1 MPSNSLSSRAS
12 SKMEPLYRI
21 SMNDI
26 YDEIYQVKGDLE
38 FGEAVLETV
47 LLNGKNEI
55 ANRYLK
61 SALLE
66 IRHALSDL
74 SDAEFEISTTPDEGE
89 DEF

>member
-1 MPSNSLSSRAS
+1 
-12 SKMEPLYRI
+12 
-21 SMNDI
+21 MNDI
-26 YDEIYQVKGDLE
+26 YDEIYQVKGNLE
-38 FGEAVLETV
+38 FGLAVLETV
-47 LLNGKNEI
+47 LQNRKNEI

-74 SDAEFEISTTPDEGE
+74 SDAEFEISTTPDEDE

>member
-1 MPSNSLSSRAS
+1 
-12 SKMEPLYRI
+12 
-21 SMNDI
+21 MNDI
-26 YDEIYQVKGDLE
+26 YDEIYQVKRDLE
-38 FGEAVLETV
+38 FGVAGLETV

-74 SDAEFEISTTPDEGE
+74 SDAEFEISTAPDEDEGE
-89 DEF
+89 F

>member
-1 MPSNSLSSRAS
+1 
-12 SKMEPLYRI
+12 
-21 SMNDI
+21 MNDI

-38 FGEAVLETV
+38 FGVAVLETV

-74 SDAEFEISTTPDEGE
+74 SDAEFEISTAPDEDE

>member
-1 MPSNSLSSRAS
+1 
-12 SKMEPLYRI
+12 
-21 SMNDI
+21 MNVI

-38 FGEAVLETV
+38 FSEAVLETV

-61 SALLE
+61 SALQE

-74 SDAEFEISTTPDEGE
+74 GSVKNFSHI
-89 DEF
+89 

>member
-1 MPSNSLSSRAS
+1 M
-12 SKMEPLYRI
+12 Y
-21 SMNDI
+21 DI
-26 YDEIYQVKGDLE
+26 YKEIYQVKGDLE
-38 FGEAVLETV
+38 FGVAVLETV

-74 SDAEFEISTTPDEGE
+74 SDAEFEISTTPDE
-89 DEF
+89 DEGKF

>member
-1 MPSNSLSSRAS
+1 
-12 SKMEPLYRI
+12 
-21 SMNDI
+21 MNDI
-26 YDEIYQVKGDLE
+26 YKEIYQVKGDLE
-38 FGEAVLETV
+38 FGVAVLETV

-74 SDAEFEISTTPDEGE
+74 SDAEFEISTTQDE
-89 DEF
+89 DEEEF